1 MSAAFTESV
10 VEEAALQWLDEL
22 GFAVKHGPE
31 IAPGELHAERTG
43 FGETVLAK
51 RLRDA
56 LAALNPNIPVEA
68 LDDAFRKVTTT
79 HHPSLI
85 VNNRAFHKML
95 VDGVPLESRT
105 LAALRDAPRKH
116 SGLSGAV
123 RVSASAKATA
133 RQEGIEQAPSA
144 AQRNVADDV

>member
-1 MSAAFTESV
+1 MITEST
-10 VEEAALQWLDEL
+10 VEEAALQWLSEL
-22 GFAVKHGPE
+22 GFAVAHGPE

-56 LAALNPNIPVEA
+56 LAAMNSKIPVEA

-79 HHPSLI
+79 HHPALI

-95 VDGVPLESRT
+95 MDGVPVEYQHEGRT
-105 LAALRDAPRKH
+105 VHDQAWLVDWNNPDANDW
-116 SGLSGAV
+116 LV
-123 RVSASAKATA
+123 V
-133 RQEGIEQAPSA
+133 
-144 AQRNVADDV
+144 